1 MLFPDLA
8 ISDDYQSS
16 NSTKH
21 TLSLTE
27 TFNSFYDYIAHISLI
42 FKEKLLL
49 NPISIKIMYIE
60 HSLISVM
67 PIFIFWSNICAKTQV
82 DCLLLNYSYFSI
94 FSPFIEKAH
103 IYVYFPKVLWE
114 FA

>member
-27 TFNSFYDYIAHISLI
+27 TLNSFYDYIAHISLI

-49 NPISIKIMYIE
+49 SPI
-60 HSLISVM
+60 
-67 PIFIFWSNICAKTQV
+67 
-82 DCLLLNYSYFSI
+82 YF
-94 FSPFIEKAH
+94 H
-103 IYVYFPKVLWE
+103 
-114 FA
+114 

>member
-27 TFNSFYDYIAHISLI
+27 TLNSFYDYIAYISLI
-42 FKEKLLL
+42 FKEKMLLS
-49 NPISIKIMYIE
+49 PISIKNMYIE
-60 HSLISVM
+60 HSLTSGM
-67 PIFIFWSNICAKTQV
+67 PKFIYWSNI
-82 DCLLLNYSYFSI
+82 
-94 FSPFIEKAH
+94 
-103 IYVYFPKVLWE
+103 
-114 FA
+114 

>member
-1 MLFPDLA
+1 MLFPDLV

-27 TFNSFYDYIAHISLI
+27 ILNAFYDYSAHISFI

-49 NPISIKIMYIE
+49 SPISIENMYIE
-60 HSLISVM
+60 HSLISGM
-67 PIFIFWSNICAKTQV
+67 PIFIFWSNI
-82 DCLLLNYSYFSI
+82 
-94 FSPFIEKAH
+94 
-103 IYVYFPKVLWE
+103 
-114 FA
+114 

>member
-27 TFNSFYDYIAHISLI
+27 ILNSFYDYIAHISLI
-42 FKEKLLL
+42 FKEKFLLS
-49 NPISIKIMYIE
+49 PISIKNMYIE
-60 HSLISVM
+60 HSWITGM
-67 PIFIFWSNICAKTQV
+67 PIFIVWSNI
-82 DCLLLNYSYFSI
+82 
-94 FSPFIEKAH
+94 
-103 IYVYFPKVLWE
+103 
-114 FA
+114 

>member
-1 MLFPDLA
+1 MFLSENCDEIESINENDYFAPKTLLNHQNLYGKLMLFPDLA

-27 TFNSFYDYIAHISLI
+27 TLNSFYDYIAHISLT

-49 NPISIKIMYIE
+49 SPISIKNMYTE
-60 HSLISVM
+60 HSLISGM
-67 PIFIFWSNICAKTQV
+67 PIFIFWSS
-82 DCLLLNYSYFSI
+82 L
-94 FSPFIEKAH
+94 
-103 IYVYFPKVLWE
+103 
-114 FA
+114 

>member
-27 TFNSFYDYIAHISLI
+27 TLKSFYDYIAHISLI

-49 NPISIKIMYIE
+49 SHIPIKNMYIE
-60 HSLISVM
+60 HSLISGM
-67 PIFIFWSNICAKTQV
+67 TIFIFWSNI
-82 DCLLLNYSYFSI
+82 
-94 FSPFIEKAH
+94 
-103 IYVYFPKVLWE
+103 
-114 FA
+114 

>member
-8 ISDDYQSS
+8 ISDDYKSS

-27 TFNSFYDYIAHISLI
+27 ALNSFYDYIAHISLI

-49 NPISIKIMYIE
+49 SSISIKNMYIE
-60 HSLISVM
+60 HSLISGM
-67 PIFIFWSNICAKTQV
+67 PIFISGV
-82 DCLLLNYSYFSI
+82 
-94 FSPFIEKAH
+94 
-103 IYVYFPKVLWE
+103 IYEQKHRLIVCS
-114 FA
+114 

>member
-21 TLSLTE
+21 KLSLTE
-27 TFNSFYDYIAHISLI
+27 TLNSFYDYIGHISLI

-49 NPISIKIMYIE
+49 SPISIKNMYIE
-60 HSLISVM
+60 HSLISGM
-67 PIFIFWSNICAKTQV
+67 PVFIF
-82 DCLLLNYSYFSI
+82 
-94 FSPFIEKAH
+94 
-103 IYVYFPKVLWE
+103 
-114 FA
+114 

>member
-8 ISDDYQSS
+8 ISNDYQSS

-27 TFNSFYDYIAHISLI
+27 TLNSFYDYIDHISLI

-49 NPISIKIMYIE
+49 SPISIKNMYIE
-60 HSLISVM
+60 HSLISGM
-67 PIFIFWSNICAKTQV
+67 PIFIIWGNI
-82 DCLLLNYSYFSI
+82 
-94 FSPFIEKAH
+94 
-103 IYVYFPKVLWE
+103 
-114 FA
+114 

>member
-27 TFNSFYDYIAHISLI
+27 KLNSFYDYIAHISLI
-42 FKEKLLL
+42 FKEKLLPS
-49 NPISIKIMYIE
+49 PISIENMYIE
-60 HSLISVM
+60 HSLISGM
-67 PIFIFWSNICAKTQV
+67 PIFTFWSI
-82 DCLLLNYSYFSI
+82 
-94 FSPFIEKAH
+94 
-103 IYVYFPKVLWE
+103 IYQQKHRLI
-114 FA
+114 ACS

>member
-27 TFNSFYDYIAHISLI
+27 SLNSFYDYSAHISLI

-49 NPISIKIMYIE
+49 RKKNKNDYLFSGVIHEQK
-60 HSLISVM
+60 HRLIVCS
-67 PIFIFWSNICAKTQV
+67 
-82 DCLLLNYSYFSI
+82 
-94 FSPFIEKAH
+94 
-103 IYVYFPKVLWE
+103 
-114 FA
+114 

>member
-27 TFNSFYDYIAHISLI
+27 TLNLIDDYIAHISLI
-42 FKEKLLL
+42 FKEKLLFS
-49 NPISIKIMYIE
+49 PISIKNMYIE
-60 HSLISVM
+60 HSLISGM
-67 PIFIFWSNICAKTQV
+67 PI
-82 DCLLLNYSYFSI
+82 YFL
-94 FSPFIEKAH
+94 E
-103 IYVYFPKVLWE
+103 
-114 FA
+114 

>member
-21 TLSLTE
+21 TLGVTE
-27 TFNSFYDYIAHISLI
+27 TLNSFYDYIAHISLI

-49 NPISIKIMYIE
+49 IPISIKIIYIE
-60 HSLISVM
+60 HSLISGM
-67 PIFIFWSNICAKTQV
+67 SIFIFWSNI
-82 DCLLLNYSYFSI
+82 
-94 FSPFIEKAH
+94 
-103 IYVYFPKVLWE
+103 
-114 FA
+114 

>member
-27 TFNSFYDYIAHISLI
+27 TLTLFYDYFAHISLI

-49 NPISIKIMYIE
+49 SSISIKNM
-60 HSLISVM
+60 
-67 PIFIFWSNICAKTQV
+67 
-82 DCLLLNYSYFSI
+82 
-94 FSPFIEKAH
+94 
-103 IYVYFPKVLWE
+103 
-114 FA
+114 

>member
-27 TFNSFYDYIAHISLI
+27 ILNSFYDNIAHISLI
-42 FKEKLLL
+42 FKEKFLLS
-49 NPISIKIMYIE
+49 PISIKNMYIE
-60 HSLISVM
+60 HSWITGM
-67 PIFIFWSNICAKTQV
+67 PIFIFWSNI
-82 DCLLLNYSYFSI
+82 
-94 FSPFIEKAH
+94 
-103 IYVYFPKVLWE
+103 
-114 FA
+114 

>member
-21 TLSLTE
+21 TLRLTV
-27 TFNSFYDYIAHISLI
+27 TLNSFYYYSAHISLI

-49 NPISIKIMYIE
+49 SPISLKNMYIE
-60 HSLISVM
+60 HSLISGM
-67 PIFIFWSNICAKTQV
+67 PIFIFWSNI
-82 DCLLLNYSYFSI
+82 
-94 FSPFIEKAH
+94 
-103 IYVYFPKVLWE
+103 
-114 FA
+114 